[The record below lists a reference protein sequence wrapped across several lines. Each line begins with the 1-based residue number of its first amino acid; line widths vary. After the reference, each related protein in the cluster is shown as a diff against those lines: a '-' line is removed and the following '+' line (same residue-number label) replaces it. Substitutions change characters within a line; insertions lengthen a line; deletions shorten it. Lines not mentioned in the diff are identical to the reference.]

1 MRSEKDQQNPRVF
14 TSFIL
19 LASLFPASF
28 LHVFASHQLYSTQRS
43 LAYRPWQPCYHILV
57 VLKSKF
63 CSEKNVFL
71 ALCSTLALLVLL
83 IYWQVSSFN
92 FTNFDD
98 NIYVTHNEHVT
109 QGLTWRGIAWA
120 FSSTR
125 ASNWHPITW
134 MSHMLDCH
142 LFGLDSGAH
151 HLSSVFLHLAN
162 SLLLFVALRA
172 MTGRQGLS
180 WLVAALFGV
189 HPLHVESVAWIAERK
204 DVLSTFFG
212 MLALITYWHYVR
224 LPGRLRYALVTLAFI
239 FGLLAKPMLVSLP
252 ILFLLLDYWPLGRF
266 RVPSGSSGAV
276 TLKRA
281 LNEKMPLFALSGASC
296 VVTFI
301 VQQTSG
307 AVKTL
312 ETFPLGVRLANA
324 VWVYGNYIIKT
335 FWPARLA
342 CFYPHPGT
350 TIPMWQIII
359 SATALL
365 FVTAAAV
372 AKRRQAPYLFTGWLW
387 YIITLLPVI
396 GLVQVGKQAM
406 ADRYTYLPHIGLF
419 IAIVW
424 GCDQCVGS
432 VYRRLQVQLPRTV
445 CAFLSC
451 LVVSLLAVVAHR
463 QTGYWRNDVSLWER
477 AIAVTRNNAVA
488 HYNLGTTLATQG
500 DAEAAIFHFKSAI
513 RIDPRKH
520 EAYANLGAMLGEKGE
535 YEAAAR
541 YLTTAVRLRPKNPL
555 YRANLG
561 IALVRLGRSSE
572 AIPHLRFVLRIHP
585 HDEDC
590 RQALA
595 EAVEQLR
602 RRNVR
607 AK

>member
-1 MRSEKDQQNPRVF
+1 MVPKSRFCSDKRVF
-14 TSFIL
+14 
-19 LASLFPASF
+19 
-28 LHVFASHQLYSTQRS
+28 
-43 LAYRPWQPCYHILV
+43 LV
-57 VLKSKF
+57 
-63 CSEKNVFL
+63 
-71 ALCSTLALLVLL
+71 LCSMLSLLVLL

-98 NIYVTHNEHVT
+98 NIYVTQNEHVM
-109 QGLTWRGIAWA
+109 QGLTWTGIAWA
-120 FSSTR
+120 FISTG
-125 ASNWHPITW
+125 ASNWHPVTW
-134 MSHMLDCH
+134 MSHMVDCH

-162 SLLLFVALRA
+162 SILLFVALRA

-180 WLVAALFGV
+180 WLVAALFAV

-212 MLALITYWHYVR
+212 MLALVTYWHYAR
-224 LPGRLRYALVTLAFI
+224 LPGRLRYALVTIAFV

-252 ILFLLLDYWPLGRF
+252 ILFLLLDYWPLGRLGDF
-266 RVPSGSSGAV
+266 NSSSSDV

-281 LNEKMPLFALSGASC
+281 FFEKLPLFALSVASC

-312 ETFPLGVRLANA
+312 EIFPLGVRLANA

-359 SATALL
+359 SAIALFL
-365 FVTAAAV
+365 VTAFAV
-372 AKRRQAPYLFTGWLW
+372 VKRRQAPYLFTGWLW
-387 YIITLLPVI
+387 YVITLLPVI
-396 GLVQVGKQAM
+396 GLVQVGKQGM

-424 GCDQCVGS
+424 GCDQCIES
-432 VYRRLQVQLPRTV
+432 VCRRLQVQLPRAV
-445 CAFLSC
+445 CAFLGC
-451 LVVSLLAVVAHR
+451 LVVSVLVVVAHG
-463 QTGYWRNDVSLWER
+463 QTGYWRNDISVWER

-500 DAEAAIFHFKSAI
+500 DIEAAISHLKSAV

-541 YLTTAVRLRPKNPL
+541 YLTTAVKLRPRNPL

-572 AIPHLRFVLRIHP
+572 AIPHLRFALRIHP
-585 HDEDC
+585 QDEDC

-602 RRNVR
+602 RRNVGV
-607 AK
+607 K